1 MSEFHPMPKIP
12 RYYRDIVITEK
23 IDGTNAAILIND
35 EGVFGCSKNRILS
48 PGKSTDNFGFAAWV
62 ESCKDDLASALG
74 PGLHRGEFWGANIN
88 RGYNLTERRFS
99 LFNIHKWELP
109 SIDGKLPQG
118 VDVVPVLFEGNH
130 NQLNIIHCINN
141 LKQYG
146 SSAAP
151 GYMYPEGVVVFHKQS
166 GHLYKITLEN
176 DEQPKGIAN
185 GN

>member
-1 MSEFHPMPKIP
+1 MSEFYPMPKIP
-12 RYYRDIVITEK
+12 RYFRDIVITEK
-23 IDGTNAAILIND
+23 IDGTSAAILIND

-74 PGLHRGEFWGANIN
+74 PGLHRGEWWGVSIN

-99 LFNIHKWELP
+99 LFNTHKWDMLYYSGDLP
-109 SIDGKLPQG
+109 SS
-118 VDVVPVLFEGNH
+118 VHVVPVIYDGPH
-130 NQLNIIHCINN
+130 NQDAIKYALNS
-141 LKQYG
+141 LKKFG
-146 SSAAP
+146 SRAHED
-151 GYMYPEGVVVFHKQS
+151 YMYPEGIVVFHKQS